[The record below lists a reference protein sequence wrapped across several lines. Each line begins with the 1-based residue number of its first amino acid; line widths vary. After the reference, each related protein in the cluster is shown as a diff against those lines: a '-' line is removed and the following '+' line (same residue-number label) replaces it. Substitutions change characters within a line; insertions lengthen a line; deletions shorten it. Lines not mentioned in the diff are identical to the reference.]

1 MQPHAQREIYLDH
14 NATGPVHPEVAEA
27 ILPLLSALYGNPSA
41 PYALGMRAREAV
53 SQSRR
58 QVADLLGCSSSEVVF
73 TSGGTESNNLA
84 IKGAFAHRAP
94 GSGRHVVTSAIEH
107 PSVAETCAWLTERE
121 VELTVVSPGPDGRV
135 DPEDVKAAVRPDT
148 FLVALMHA
156 NNETGALQPVADIG
170 AMLRDRDILFHVDGV
185 QAAGR
190 IPVDVRRIGC
200 DSYSVSAH
208 KFGGLKG
215 AGALFVRD
223 RRRVEWTQQGGHQ
236 ERGSRAGTENV
247 PGIVAMGKAAEVA
260 LRDMR
265 KNTESCLAT
274 RAVFDSLVRRMP
286 VTRLNGHATE
296 RLPNTTNLCCLYA
309 DAMSVV
315 LALSVGGLYVGSGS
329 ACASHTQA
337 PSRILKAM
345 GLSDTAAYCSI
356 RISTGP
362 ENTLEEARYAADR
375 IAETVEQIRLVT
387 APDDIGTCDDDCP
400 CFLEDDEG

>member
-27 ILPLLSALYGNPSA
+27 VVPLLSGTYGNPSA
-41 PYALGMRAREAV
+41 LYAAGMRAREAV
-53 SQSRR
+53 SQSRG
-58 QVADLLGCSSSEVVF
+58 QVAALLGCAPADLVL

-84 IKGAFAHRAP
+84 VKGAFARRAP
-94 GSGRHVVTSAIEH
+94 GSGPHVVTTAIEH
-107 PSVAETCAWLTERE
+107 PSVAETCAWLAEHGA
-121 VELTVVSPGPDGRV
+121 ELTVVNPRPDGRV
-135 DPEDVKAAVRPDT
+135 DPDEVKAAVRPDT
-148 FLVALMHA
+148 FLVAVMHA
-156 NNETGALQPVADIG
+156 NNETGALQPVAEIG
-170 AMLRDRDILFHVDGV
+170 ETLRDRETIFHVDGV

-190 IPVDVRRIGC
+190 IPVDVHLLGC
-200 DSYSVSAH
+200 DSYSLSAH

-215 AGALFVRD
+215 TGALFVRD
-223 RRRVEWTQQGGHQ
+223 RQRIEWTQQGGHQ
-236 ERGSRAGTENV
+236 ERGTRAGTENV

-260 LRDMR
+260 LRDMQR
-265 KNTESCLAT
+265 NTESCLAT
-274 RAVFDSLVRRMP
+274 RAVFDSLIRKMP
-286 VTRLNGHATE
+286 VTRLNGHAAE

-315 LALSVGGLYVGSGS
+315 LGLSVAGVYVGTGS
-329 ACASHTQA
+329 ACATHTQA

-362 ENTLEEARYAADR
+362 ENTLEEAHYAADK